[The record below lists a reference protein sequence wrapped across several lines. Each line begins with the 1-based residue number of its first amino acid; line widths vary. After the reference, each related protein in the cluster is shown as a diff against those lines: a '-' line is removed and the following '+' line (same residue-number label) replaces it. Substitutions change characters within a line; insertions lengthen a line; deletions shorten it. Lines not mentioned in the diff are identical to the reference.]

1 MKEVFPI
8 VPATSGPLIT
18 FGIATLALGSMIFL
32 ASRGPIIVFW
42 TMALVLGGMILLLA
56 SFAFA
61 PRYATLPQTPS
72 HQGPLKGGGFL
83 RNANLRHISIIPR
96 SRGHNRKSI
105 FRAAQFPLTFTE
117 VMT

>member
-1 MKEVFPI
+1 MKEVFPL

-32 ASRGPIIVFW
+32 PSRGPIIVFC

-61 PRYATLPQTPS
+61 PRYATLPQNPS
-72 HQGPLKGGGFL
+72 HRGKGFL
-83 RNANLRHISIIPR
+83 GNANLRHISVVHR
-96 SRGHNRKSI
+96 SKAHNRIMKI
-105 FRAAQFPLTFTE
+105 YFPGSPNFP
-117 VMT
+117 